1 MNVLQLLL
9 SDEINIAKPSKL
21 HKVKRLSNEEHDF
34 TLTLV
39 TITLND
45 IKKLRDLYNK
55 NGEFD
60 EIGFLLA
67 VVCYGVQEFDNRIDE
82 NKEALK
88 ELCKL
93 HKVKSNT
100 ELVNKIFLPN
110 EIKDIASEI
119 MELSGNEEEK
129 IEEVKGL

>member
-9 SDEINIAKPSKL
+9 SDEINIEKPSKL
-21 HKVKRLSNEEHDF
+21 HKIKRLSNEEHDF

-45 IKKLRDLYNK
+45 IKRLRDLYNK

-67 VVCYGVQEFDNRIDE
+67 IVCYGTQEFDNRIDE
-82 NKEALK
+82 NKEPLK
-88 ELCKL
+88 ELCKM
-93 HKVKSNT
+93 HKVKTNV

-110 EIKDIASEI
+110 EIKDIANEI
-119 MELSGNEEEK
+119 MELSGDEEEK

>member
-9 SDEINIAKPSKL
+9 SDEINIEKPSKL
-21 HKVKRLSNEEHDF
+21 HKVNRLSNEEHDF

-67 VVCYGVQEFDNRIDE
+67 IVCYGTQEFDNRIDE
-82 NKEALK
+82 NKDDLK

-93 HKVKSNT
+93 HKVKSNL

-119 MELSGNEEEK
+119 MELSGDEEEK